1 MNDEFHLTPVDV
13 RQQEFRRAAFGYE
26 RPDVDDFRE
35 RVAAEMERLLRE
47 RAQMEERVA
56 NLREQ
61 LKTFRDRERALN
73 EALVAAQQL
82 RAATQDS
89 ARKEADLTLRE
100 ARAEADKIVAQ
111 AREAEGLIR
120 RDVEAA
126 QRQFTGYLAA
136 TRHLLERHLAEVDA
150 LDAQSRDGS
159 PPAL

>member
-1 MNDEFHLTPVDV
+1 
-13 RQQEFRRAAFGYE
+13 
-26 RPDVDDFRE
+26 
-35 RVAAEMERLLRE
+35 
-47 RAQMEERVA
+47 
-56 NLREQ
+56 
-61 LKTFRDRERALN
+61 
-73 EALVAAQQL
+73 LVAAQQL
-82 RAATQDS
+82 RADTQDS